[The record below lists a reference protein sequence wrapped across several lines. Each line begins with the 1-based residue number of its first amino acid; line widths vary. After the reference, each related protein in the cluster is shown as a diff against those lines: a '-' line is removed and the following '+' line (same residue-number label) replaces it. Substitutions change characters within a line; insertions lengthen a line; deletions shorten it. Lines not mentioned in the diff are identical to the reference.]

1 MFVEG
6 CPKADEPVV
15 ESHILTAVVV
25 TDEWCGRSYG
35 RPGLPA
41 AVARDKTTRR
51 ARLSKGS
58 VAEAHAFGKNY
69 NSVASRVKR
78 WAPCNVGADHC
89 LIAQSRGLRIP
100 PSVKPH
106 TLAKDTSKH

>member
-15 ESHILTAVVV
+15 ESHILAAPPAVVV
-25 TDEWCGRSYG
+25 IDEWCGRSHW

-51 ARLSKGS
+51 ERLVKGS
-58 VAEAHAFGKNY
+58 FAAAHAFGKNY
-69 NSVASRVKR
+69 NSVAEALGRTTQR
-78 WAPCNVGADHC
+78 R
-89 LIAQSRGLRIP
+89 RGPLSDSPIVW
-100 PSVKPH
+100 S
-106 TLAKDTSKH
+106 

>member
-1 MFVEG
+1 
-6 CPKADEPVV
+6 
-15 ESHILTAVVV
+15 V

-69 NSVASRVKR
+69 NSVA
-78 WAPCNVGADHC
+78 GALGPH
-89 LIAQSRGLRIP
+89 LHRRRGPLSNSPIEWSTDTSATRMA
-100 PSVKPH
+100 SGSK
-106 TLAKDTSKH
+106 TLAI

>member
-25 TDEWCGRSYG
+25 TDEWCGRSSW

-51 ARLSKGS
+51 ARLAKGS
-58 VAEAHAFGKNY
+58 VAGA
-69 NSVASRVKR
+69 RVVRQKQQCWLKR
-78 WAPCNVGADHC
+78 WARCKVGADHC
-89 LIAQSRGLRIP
+89 LAAQSSGLRIP
-100 PSVKPH
+100 PRNPH
-106 TLAKDTSKH
+106 G

>member
-15 ESHILTAVVV
+15 ESHILAAPPAVVV
-25 TDEWCGRSYG
+25 IDEWCGRSHW

-41 AVARDKTTRR
+41 AVARDNATRR
-51 ARLSKGS
+51 GRLSKDS

-69 NSVASRVKR
+69 NSVAE
-78 WAPCNVGADHC
+78 ALGAGPARC
-89 LIAQSRGLRIP
+89 RGPLSNSSIE
-100 PSVKPH
+100 S
-106 TLAKDTSKH
+106 S

>member
-25 TDEWCGRSYG
+25 TDEWCGRSSW
-35 RPGLPA
+35 RRGLPA

-51 ARLSKGS
+51 ARLAKGS
-58 VAEAHAFGKNY
+58 VAKA
-69 NSVASRVKR
+69 RVRSQKQQCWLQR
-78 WAPCNVGADHC
+78 WAARCKVGADKR
-89 LIAQSRGLRIP
+89 LIAQSRGLRM
-100 PSVKPH
+100 
-106 TLAKDTSKH
+106 LAPNAHASERH